1 MARVPRRR
9 LLRRAE
15 VVVAALEEDAVV
27 RGEEE
32 VCPSGPLQALML
44 YACRAESIGEGL
56 NLYNIHGILK
66 HGSSVSCG
74 CFDSLV
80 LPEDAAPWC

>member
-1 MARVPRRR
+1 MPRRR
-9 LLRRAE
+9 RLRRAE
-15 VVVAALEEDAVV
+15 GDAMAHAEDAVV
-27 RGEEE
+27 RGAEEA
-32 VCPSGPLQALML
+32 CPSGPLRAPMRF
-44 YACRAESIGEGL
+44 ACRADKIGEGL